1 MARWLVLNTKFKVH
15 LPLPENVMTQTG
27 ASMSPTSNAPGA
39 TDEAAAPSLH
49 VKPGS
54 VASTRQNAILALIQE
69 PEKPVLKTL
78 SILIPVYNEE
88 RYLAAVVKRV
98 VEQPLP
104 GGLVREII
112 MVNDASKDKTWEIMQ
127 QIPGLFPEVSFKLMN
142 KVKNEGKG
150 AALRDAWAM
159 ATGDLLIVQ
168 DADFEYD
175 PADYPKLLQP
185 ILDGKADAVFGSR
198 FIGEPHRVMY
208 FWHQMANNILTMLSN
223 MLTNLNLTD
232 MEVCYKVF
240 TREVYSQIKIRSPR
254 FGVEPELTAKVARM
268 RIGAGPGGTGGKK
281 VRVYETGVAYA
292 GRTYEEGKK
301 IGWKDAVSAIVQII
315 RFSFND

>member
-1 MARWLVLNTKFKVH
+1 M
-15 LPLPENVMTQTG
+15 LPVMELIMTQTSPAPLPPAPMAQG
-27 ASMSPTSNAPGA
+27 AEPANALQMMQERPKPT
-39 TDEAAAPSLH
+39 
-49 VKPGS
+49 
-54 VASTRQNAILALIQE
+54 
-69 PEKPVLKTL
+69 LKTL

-98 VEQPLP
+98 IDQPLP
-104 GGLVREII
+104 GGLTREVV
-112 MVNDASKDKTWEIMQ
+112 MVNDASKDRTWEIMQ
-127 QIPGLFPEVSFKLMN
+127 QIPGLFPDVPFKLLN
-142 KVKNEGKG
+142 KTTNEGKG
-150 AALRDAWAM
+150 AALRDAWSM

-208 FWHQMANNILTMLSN
+208 FWHQVANKTLTTLSN

-240 TREVYSQIKIRSPR
+240 TREVYSKIRIKSPR
-254 FGVEPELTAKVARM
+254 FGVEPELTAKVAKM
-268 RIGAGPGGTGGKK
+268 RIGEGGRWKEGRK
-281 VRVYETGVAYA
+281 VRVYEVGVAYA

-315 RFSFND
+315 RFRFSD

>member
-1 MARWLVLNTKFKVH
+1 MEESETI
-15 LPLPENVMTQTG
+15 LPPAEVSLSETTTAQTQTP
-27 ASMSPTSNAPGA
+27 AVPTLLMP
-39 TDEAAAPSLH
+39 
-49 VKPGS
+49 
-54 VASTRQNAILALIQE
+54 QE
-69 PEKPVLKTL
+69 PFRPVFKTL

-98 VEQPLP
+98 VEQPIP
-104 GGLVREII
+104 GELTREII
-112 MVNDASKDKTWEIMQ
+112 MVNDASQDKTRQIMQ
-127 QIPGLFPEVSFKLMN
+127 QIPALFPHVPFKMLN
-142 KVKNEGKG
+142 KTVNEGKG

-185 ILDGKADAVFGSR
+185 ILDGKADSVFGSR

-208 FWHQMANNILTMLSN
+208 FWHQVANNTLTWLSN

-240 TREVYSQIKIRSPR
+240 TRDVYSKIKIKSPR
-254 FGVEPELTAKVARM
+254 FGVEPELTAKVAKM
-268 RIGAGPGGTGGKK
+268 RIRGGGEGDRRLQGRR
-281 VRVYETGVAYA
+281 VRVYEVGVAYA

-301 IGWKDAVSAIVQII
+301 IGWKDALSAIIQIL
-315 RFSFND
+315 RFRFTD

>member
-1 MARWLVLNTKFKVH
+1 
-15 LPLPENVMTQTG
+15 MTQ
-27 ASMSPTSNAPGA
+27 
-39 TDEAAAPSLH
+39 
-49 VKPGS
+49 S
-54 VASTRQNAILALIQE
+54 VQANSGTPLTLEMMAE
-69 PEKPVLKTL
+69 PAKPVFRSL

-98 VEQPLP
+98 VDQPVP
-104 GGLVREII
+104 GGLAREII
-112 MVNDASKDKTWEIMQ
+112 MVNDASKDRTWEIMQ
-127 QIPGLFPEVSFKLMN
+127 QIPGLFAARTDVTFKIVSER
-142 KVKNEGKG
+142 VNEGKG
-150 AALRDAWAM
+150 AVLREAWGM

-185 ILDGKADAVFGSR
+185 ILDGKADSVFGSR

-240 TREVYSQIKIRSPR
+240 TREVYSQIKIKSPR
-254 FGVEPELTAKVARM
+254 FGVEPELTAKVAKM
-268 RIGAGPGGTGGKK
+268 RIGGGERRKEGRR

-315 RFSFND
+315 RFRFSD

>member
-1 MARWLVLNTKFKVH
+1 MSSSPTLSVPSAV
-15 LPLPENVMTQTG
+15 PGGG
-27 ASMSPTSNAPGA
+27 ASPAPAGQPDNIDTLINFQPT
-39 TDEAAAPSLH
+39 
-49 VKPGS
+49 
-54 VASTRQNAILALIQE
+54 TRPALR
-69 PEKPVLKTL
+69 TL
-78 SILIPVYNEE
+78 SILMPVYNEE
-88 RYLAAVVKRV
+88 RYLAAVTKRV
-98 VEQPLP
+98 VDQPLP
-104 GGLVREII
+104 AGLTREII
-112 MVNDASKDKTWEIMQ
+112 MVNDASKDNTWAIMQ
-127 QIPGLFPEVSFKLMN
+127 RIPALFPDVPFKMLN
-142 KVKNEGKG
+142 KTKNEGKG

-185 ILDGKADAVFGSR
+185 IIDGKADAVFGSR

-208 FWHQMANNILTMLSN
+208 FWHQVANNILTWLSN

-240 TREVYSQIKIRSPR
+240 IKDVYQQIKIKSPR
-254 FGVEPELTAKVARM
+254 FGVEPELTAKVAKM
-268 RIGAGPGGTGGKK
+268 RIGPTRHK
-281 VRVYETGVAYA
+281 VRVYEVGVAYA

-315 RFSFND
+315 RFRFSD